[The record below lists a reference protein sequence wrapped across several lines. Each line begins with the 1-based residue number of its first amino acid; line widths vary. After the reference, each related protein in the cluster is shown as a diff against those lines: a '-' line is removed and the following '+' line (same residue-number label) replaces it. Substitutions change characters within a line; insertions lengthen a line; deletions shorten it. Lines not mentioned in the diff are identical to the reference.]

1 MGRVLF
7 VTGTDTGVGKTA
19 VSAALLAAWHKLGRP
34 VTPLKPLETGCAP
47 ERPGEDAARLAAAAG
62 TDPAGAALLR
72 FAEPLCPEA
81 AARAT
86 GQPPIDRA
94 ALLAACRAHTTSPTL
109 IEGAGGLLVP
119 IAPGYTMADL
129 AGDLAAD
136 PGASVLVV
144 ARTRLGTLNHTLLTL
159 RECRRRGLRVLAVV
173 LNRTDPTIGPE
184 ERDNAELL
192 RAHGEVEVLGPLPF
206 LGAQPATEALAAA
219 ALRVLP
225 AAWLHDLAFGSGAA
239 PAASSA
245 PSSGPSS
252 APVSG

>member
-1 MGRVLF
+1 MARVLF

-19 VSAALLAAWHKLGRP
+19 VSAALLAAWRELGRP

-62 TDPAGAALLR
+62 TDPADAGLLR

-81 AARAT
+81 AARAA
-86 GQPPIDRA
+86 GQRPMDRAARA
-94 ALLAACRAHTTSPTL
+94 ALLAACRARATSPTL

-119 IAPGYTMADL
+119 IGPGYTMADL
-129 AGDLAAD
+129 ATDLAAD

-192 RAHGEVEVLGPLPF
+192 RVHGDVEVLGPLPF
-206 LGAQPATEALAAA
+206 LPAPPATGQITTEQLAAA
-219 ALRVLP
+219 ALQTLP
-225 AAWLHDLAFGSGAA
+225 VAWLHDLAFGAGSR
-239 PAASSA
+239 
-245 PSSGPSS
+245 
-252 APVSG
+252 